1 MDFYEKIFHSR
12 IGATD
17 FQFYSVKP
25 AVHVRP
31 PGCLLADI
39 PPFSSIISALFGAF

>member
-1 MDFYEKIFHSR
+1 MDFYEKFFPSR
-12 IGATD
+12 ISVTD
-17 FQFYSVKP
+17 FQFYPAKP

-39 PPFSSIISALFGAF
+39 PPFSSVIWVLFGAF